1 MVDIQNSV
9 SEFTNTTDRY
19 VIAIS
24 GGVDS
29 AVLTHIFY
37 QLKLNFRTV
46 FVNHN
51 QRGSEELKQS
61 AQTLSDILKFN
72 HKCIE
77 TDIKRDSSET
87 LMREARYEALNN
99 DINEKEILVT
109 AHHRDDKIETFFINL
124 FRGTR
129 LKGLTSIALKSKNI
143 IRPMINISKS
153 QIMEYAKHNGIYFQN
168 DVSNFDSSISRNWI
182 RNEFIPEVD
191 NRFPGNL
198 NNKISDIILEIQ
210 QSTKEDTEIKK
221 YIKHAP
227 GYFEI
232 PVCLLKHNSSETN
245 YLLSIISQLVG
256 QSGLQTSDIKNIFK
270 ALSSGKQVSYF
281 GNWVVS
287 KQLGLVIFVNKEEW
301 RFKQNINSFGYFQ
314 FVTKEYRETQ
324 NNWSLALQNN
334 WSLALQ
340 NFSNDQISFEPVSP
354 GDLIILD
361 DKKQKVSEVLRSFGI
376 QDALRQVWPLVK
388 KDDEV
393 IWIPG
398 LRKCDYV
405 KVKEFE
411 STKNIN
417 IITASIEKSI
427 VGNF

>member
-1 MVDIQNSV
+1 MVDIHNSV
-9 SEFTNTTDRY
+9 SEFTNSSDKY

-37 QLKLNFRTV
+37 ILKLNFRTV

-51 QRGSEELKQS
+51 QKGSLELKQS
-61 AQTLSDILKFN
+61 AQALSDILKLN

-77 TDIKRDSSET
+77 TDIKIDSSET

-124 FRGTR
+124 LRGTR
-129 LKGLTSIALKSKNI
+129 LKGLTSIALKSNNI

-153 QIMEYAKHNGIYFQN
+153 QIMKYAKENDIYFRN
-168 DVSNFDSSISRNWI
+168 DVSNFDNSILRNWI
-182 RNEFIPEVD
+182 RNELIPEVE

-198 NNKISDIILEIQ
+198 DNKITDLILEIEE
-210 QSTKEDTEIKK
+210 STKEDTEIKK
-221 YIKHAP
+221 YIKYAP

-232 PVCLLKHNSSETN
+232 PACLLKHNSSETN
-245 YLLSIISQLVG
+245 YLLPIISKLVG
-256 QSGLQTSDIKNIFK
+256 QSGLQTSDIKNMFK

-281 GNWVVS
+281 ENWIVS
-287 KQLGLVIFVNKEEW
+287 QQLGLLIFVNNEEW
-301 RFKQNINSFGYFQ
+301 KFKQNTNSFGYFK
-314 FVTKEYRETQ
+314 FVTSEYSETR
-324 NNWSLALQNN
+324 NNWSLALQNI
-334 WSLALQ
+334 
-340 NFSNDQISFEPVSP
+340 SNDQISFESVSP
-354 GDLIILD
+354 GDFIILD
-361 DKKQKVSEVLRSFGI
+361 NKKQKVSEVLRSSGI
-376 QDALRQVWPLVK
+376 QDALREVWPLVK

-398 LRKCDYV
+398 LRKSDNV

-417 IITASIEKSI
+417 IITASIEKST

>member
-1 MVDIQNSV
+1 MVDIQSSV
-9 SEFTNTTDRY
+9 SDVTSTSDRY

-37 QLKLNFRTV
+37 ELKLNFRTV
-46 FVNHN
+46 FINHN
-51 QRGSEELKQS
+51 QKGSEELRQS
-61 AQTLSDILKFN
+61 AQALSDILKLN

-77 TDIKRDSSET
+77 TDIEIDSSET

-99 DINEKEILVT
+99 DIDEKEILVT

-124 FRGTR
+124 LRGTR
-129 LKGLTSIALKSKNI
+129 LKGLTSIALKRNNI
-143 IRPMINISKS
+143 IRPLINNSKS
-153 QIMEYAKHNGIYFQN
+153 QIIEYAKDNDIYFQN
-168 DVSNFDSSISRNWI
+168 DVTNFDNSISRNWI
-182 RNEFIPEVD
+182 RNELIPEVE

-198 NNKISDIILEIQ
+198 NNKITDLILEIEE
-210 QSTKEDTEIKK
+210 STKENTEIKK
-221 YIKHAP
+221 YIKCAP
-227 GYFEI
+227 GYFEV
-232 PVCLLKHNSSETN
+232 PACLLKHNSSETN

-256 QSGLQTSDIKNIFK
+256 QSGLQTSDIKNMFK

-281 GNWVVS
+281 ENWIVS
-287 KQLGLVIFVNKEEW
+287 QQLGLLIFVNKEEW
-301 RFKQNINSFGYFQ
+301 KFKQNTNSFGYFQ
-314 FVTKEYRETQ
+314 FVTTEYRETR
-324 NNWSLALQNN
+324 NNWSLALQNI
-334 WSLALQ
+334 
-340 NFSNDQISFEPVSP
+340 SNNQISFESVSP
-354 GDLIILD
+354 GDFIILD
-361 DKKQKVSEVLRSFGI
+361 NKKQKVSEVLRSSGI
-376 QDALRQVWPLVK
+376 QDALREVWPLVK

-398 LRKCDYV
+398 LRKSDNV

-417 IITASIEKSI
+417 IITASIEKST

>member
-1 MVDIQNSV
+1 MVDIQSSV
-9 SEFTNTTDRY
+9 SDVTSTSDRY

-37 QLKLNFRTV
+37 ELKLNFRTV
-46 FVNHN
+46 FINHN
-51 QRGSEELKQS
+51 QKGSEELRQS
-61 AQTLSDILKFN
+61 AQALSDILKLN

-77 TDIKRDSSET
+77 TDIEIDSSET

-124 FRGTR
+124 LRGTR
-129 LKGLTSIALKSKNI
+129 LKGLTSIALKSNNI

-153 QIMEYAKHNGIYFQN
+153 QIMKYAKENDIYFRN
-168 DVSNFDSSISRNWI
+168 DVSNFDNSILRNWI
-182 RNEFIPEVD
+182 RNELIPEVE

-198 NNKISDIILEIQ
+198 NNKITDLILEIEEK
-210 QSTKEDTEIKK
+210 TKEDTEIKK
-221 YIKHAP
+221 YIKYAP

-232 PVCLLKHNSSETN
+232 PSCLLKHKSSKTN

-256 QSGLQTSDIKNIFK
+256 QSGLQTSDIKNMFK

-281 GNWVVS
+281 ENWIVS
-287 KQLGLVIFVNKEEW
+287 QQLGLLIFVNKEEW
-301 RFKQNINSFGYFQ
+301 KFKQNTNSFGYFK
-314 FVTKEYRETQ
+314 FVTTEYSERR
-324 NNWSLALQNN
+324 NNWSLALQNI
-334 WSLALQ
+334 
-340 NFSNDQISFEPVSP
+340 SNDQISFESVSP
-354 GDLIILD
+354 GDFIILD
-361 DKKQKVSEVLRSFGI
+361 NKKQKVSEVLRSSGI
-376 QDALRQVWPLVK
+376 QDALREVWPLVK

-398 LRKCDYV
+398 LRKSDNV

-417 IITASIEKSI
+417 IITASIEKST

>member
-1 MVDIQNSV
+1 MVDIHNSV
-9 SEFTNTTDRY
+9 SEFTNSSDKY

-37 QLKLNFRTV
+37 ILKLNFRTV

-51 QRGSEELKQS
+51 QKGSEELKQS
-61 AQTLSDILKFN
+61 AQALSDILKLN

-77 TDIKRDSSET
+77 TDIKIDSSET

-124 FRGTR
+124 LRGTR
-129 LKGLTSIALKSKNI
+129 LKGLTSIALKSNNI

-153 QIMEYAKHNGIYFQN
+153 QIMKYAEVNDLYFRN
-168 DVSNFDSSISRNWI
+168 DVSNFDNSILRNWI
-182 RNEFIPEVD
+182 RNELIPEVE

-198 NNKISDIILEIQ
+198 NNKITDLILEIEE
-210 QSTKEDTEIKK
+210 STKEDKEIKK
-221 YIKHAP
+221 YIKYAP

-232 PVCLLKHNSSETN
+232 PACLLKHNSSETN

-256 QSGLQTSDIKNIFK
+256 QSGLQTSDIKNMFK

-281 GNWVVS
+281 ENWIVS
-287 KQLGLVIFVNKEEW
+287 QQLGLLIFVNKEEW
-301 RFKQNINSFGYFQ
+301 KFKQNTNSFGYFK
-314 FVTKEYRETQ
+314 FVTTEYCETR
-324 NNWSLALQNN
+324 NNWSLALQNI
-334 WSLALQ
+334 
-340 NFSNDQISFEPVSP
+340 SNDQISFESVSP
-354 GDLIILD
+354 GDFIILD
-361 DKKQKVSEVLRSFGI
+361 NKKQKVSEVLRSSGI
-376 QDALRQVWPLVK
+376 QDALREVWPLVK

-398 LRKCDYV
+398 LRKSDNV
-405 KVKEFE
+405 KVNEFE

-417 IITASIEKSI
+417 IITASIEKST

>member
-1 MVDIQNSV
+1 MVDIHNSV
-9 SEFTNTTDRY
+9 SEFTNSSDKY

-37 QLKLNFRTV
+37 VLKLNFRTV

-51 QRGSEELKQS
+51 QKGSEELKQS
-61 AQTLSDILKFN
+61 AQALSDILKLN

-77 TDIKRDSSET
+77 TDIKIDSSET

-124 FRGTR
+124 LRGTR
-129 LKGLTSIALKSKNI
+129 LKGLTSIALKSNNI

-153 QIMEYAKHNGIYFQN
+153 QIMKYAKENDIYFRN
-168 DVSNFDSSISRNWI
+168 DVSNFDNSISRNWI
-182 RNEFIPEVD
+182 RNELIPEVE
-191 NRFPGNL
+191 NRFLGNL
-198 NNKISDIILEIQ
+198 NNKITDLILEIEE
-210 QSTKEDTEIKK
+210 STKEDTEIKK
-221 YIKHAP
+221 YIKYAP

-232 PVCLLKHNSSETN
+232 PACLLKHNSSETN

-256 QSGLQTSDIKNIFK
+256 QSGLQTSDIKNMFK

-281 GNWVVS
+281 ENWIVS
-287 KQLGLVIFVNKEEW
+287 QQLGLLMFVNKEEW
-301 RFKQNINSFGYFQ
+301 KFKQNTNSFGYFQ
-314 FVTKEYRETQ
+314 FVTTEYRETL
-324 NNWSLALQNN
+324 NNWSLALQNI
-334 WSLALQ
+334 
-340 NFSNDQISFEPVSP
+340 SNDQISFESVSP
-354 GDLIILD
+354 GDFIILD
-361 DKKQKVSEVLRSFGI
+361 NKKQKVSEVLRSSGI
-376 QDALRQVWPLVK
+376 QDVLREVWPLVK

-398 LRKCDYV
+398 LRKSDNV

-417 IITASIEKSI
+417 IITASIEKST

>member
-1 MVDIQNSV
+1 MVDIHNSV
-9 SEFTNTTDRY
+9 SEFTNSSDKY

-37 QLKLNFRTV
+37 MLKLNFRTV

-51 QRGSEELKQS
+51 QKGSEELKQS
-61 AQTLSDILKFN
+61 AQALSDILKLN

-77 TDIKRDSSET
+77 TEIKIDSSET

-124 FRGTR
+124 LRGTR
-129 LKGLTSIALKSKNI
+129 LKGLTSIALKSNNI

-153 QIMEYAKHNGIYFQN
+153 QIMKYAKVNDLYFRN
-168 DVSNFDSSISRNWI
+168 DVSNFDNSILRNWI
-182 RNEFIPEVD
+182 RNELIPEVE

-198 NNKISDIILEIQ
+198 NNKITDLILEIEE
-210 QSTKEDTEIKK
+210 STKEDTEIKK
-221 YIKHAP
+221 YIKYAP

-232 PVCLLKHNSSETN
+232 PACLLKHNSSETN

-256 QSGLQTSDIKNIFK
+256 QSGLQTSDIKNMFK

-281 GNWVVS
+281 ENWIVS
-287 KQLGLVIFVNKEEW
+287 QQLGLLIFVNKEEW
-301 RFKQNINSFGYFQ
+301 KFKQNTNSFGYFR
-314 FVTKEYRETQ
+314 FVTTEYCETR
-324 NNWSLALQNN
+324 NNWSLALQNI
-334 WSLALQ
+334 
-340 NFSNDQISFEPVSP
+340 SNDQISFESVSP
-354 GDLIILD
+354 GDFIILD
-361 DKKQKVSEVLRSFGI
+361 NKKQKVSEVLRSSGI
-376 QDALRQVWPLVK
+376 QDALREVWPLVK

-398 LRKCDYV
+398 LRKSDNV

-417 IITASIEKSI
+417 IITASIEKST

>member
-1 MVDIQNSV
+1 MVDIQSSV
-9 SEFTNTTDRY
+9 SDVTSTSDRY

-37 QLKLNFRTV
+37 ELKLNFRTV
-46 FVNHN
+46 FINHN
-51 QRGSEELKQS
+51 QKGSEELRQS
-61 AQTLSDILKFN
+61 AQALSDILKLN

-77 TDIKRDSSET
+77 TDIEIDSSET

-99 DINEKEILVT
+99 DIDEKEILVT

-124 FRGTR
+124 LRGTR
-129 LKGLTSIALKSKNI
+129 LKGLTSIALKSNNI

-153 QIMEYAKHNGIYFQN
+153 QIMKYAKENDIYFRN
-168 DVSNFDSSISRNWI
+168 DVSNFDNSILRNWI
-182 RNEFIPEVD
+182 RNELIPEVE

-198 NNKISDIILEIQ
+198 NNKITDLILEIEER
-210 QSTKEDTEIKK
+210 TKEDTEIKK
-221 YIKHAP
+221 YIKYAP

-232 PVCLLKHNSSETN
+232 PACLLKHKSSKTN

-256 QSGLQTSDIKNIFK
+256 QSGLQTSDIKNMFK

-281 GNWVVS
+281 ENWIVS
-287 KQLGLVIFVNKEEW
+287 QQLGLLIFVNKEEW
-301 RFKQNINSFGYFQ
+301 KFKQNTNSFGYFK
-314 FVTKEYRETQ
+314 FVTKGYRETR
-324 NNWSLALQNN
+324 NNWSLALQNI
-334 WSLALQ
+334 
-340 NFSNDQISFEPVSP
+340 SNDQISFESVSP
-354 GDLIILD
+354 GDFIILD
-361 DKKQKVSEVLRSFGI
+361 NKKQKVSEVLRSSGI
-376 QDALRQVWPLVK
+376 QDALREVWPLVK

-398 LRKCDYV
+398 LRKSDNV

-417 IITASIEKSI
+417 IITASIEKST

>member
-1 MVDIQNSV
+1 MVDIQSSV
-9 SEFTNTTDRY
+9 SEVTSSSDRY

-29 AVLTHIFY
+29 AVLAHIFY
-37 QLKLNFRTV
+37 ELKLNFRTI
-46 FVNHN
+46 FINHN
-51 QRGSEELKQS
+51 QKGSEELKQS
-61 AQTLSDILKFN
+61 AQALSDILKLN

-77 TDIKRDSSET
+77 TDIEIDSSET

-99 DINEKEILVT
+99 DIDEKEILVT

-124 FRGTR
+124 LRGTR
-129 LKGLTSIALKSKNI
+129 LKGLTSIALKSNNI

-153 QIMEYAKHNGIYFQN
+153 QIMKYAKENDIYFRN
-168 DVSNFDSSISRNWI
+168 DVSNFDNSILRNWI
-182 RNEFIPEVD
+182 RNELIPEVE

-198 NNKISDIILEIQ
+198 NNKITDLILEIEE
-210 QSTKEDTEIKK
+210 STKEDTEIKK
-221 YIKHAP
+221 YIKCAP
-227 GYFEI
+227 GYFEV
-232 PVCLLKHNSSETN
+232 PACLLKHNSSETN

-256 QSGLQTSDIKNIFK
+256 QSGLQTSDIKNMFK

-281 GNWVVS
+281 ENWIVS
-287 KQLGLVIFVNKEEW
+287 QQLGLLMFVNKEEW
-301 RFKQNINSFGYFQ
+301 KFKQNTNSFGYFQ
-314 FVTKEYRETQ
+314 FVTTEYRETR
-324 NNWSLALQNN
+324 NNWSLALQNI
-334 WSLALQ
+334 
-340 NFSNDQISFEPVSP
+340 SNDQISFESVSP
-354 GDLIILD
+354 GDFIILD
-361 DKKQKVSEVLRSFGI
+361 NKKQKVSEVLRSSGI
-376 QDALRQVWPLVK
+376 QDVLREVWPLVK

-398 LRKCDYV
+398 LRKSDNV

-417 IITASIEKSI
+417 IITASIEKST

>member
-1 MVDIQNSV
+1 MVDIQSSV
-9 SEFTNTTDRY
+9 SEVTSSSDRY

-29 AVLTHIFY
+29 AVLAHIFY
-37 QLKLNFRTV
+37 ELKLNFRTV
-46 FVNHN
+46 FINHN
-51 QRGSEELKQS
+51 QKGSEELKQS
-61 AQTLSDILKFN
+61 AQALSDILKLN

-77 TDIKRDSSET
+77 TDIEIDSSET

-99 DINEKEILVT
+99 DIDEKEILVT

-124 FRGTR
+124 LRGTR
-129 LKGLTSIALKSKNI
+129 LKGLTSIALKSNNI

-153 QIMEYAKHNGIYFQN
+153 QIMKYAKENDIYFRN
-168 DVSNFDSSISRNWI
+168 DVSNFDNSISRNWI
-182 RNEFIPEVD
+182 RNELIPEVE

-198 NNKISDIILEIQ
+198 NNKITDLILEIEER
-210 QSTKEDTEIKK
+210 TKEDTEIKK
-221 YIKHAP
+221 YIKCAP
-227 GYFEI
+227 GYFEL
-232 PVCLLKHNSSETN
+232 PACLLNHNSSETN

-256 QSGLQTSDIKNIFK
+256 QSGLQTSDIKNMFK

-281 GNWVVS
+281 ENWIVS
-287 KQLGLVIFVNKEEW
+287 QQLGLLMFVNKEEW
-301 RFKQNINSFGYFQ
+301 KFKQNTNSFGYFQ
-314 FVTKEYRETQ
+314 FVTTEYRETR
-324 NNWSLALQNN
+324 NNWSLALQNI
-334 WSLALQ
+334 
-340 NFSNDQISFEPVSP
+340 SNNQISFESVSP
-354 GDLIILD
+354 GDFIILD
-361 DKKQKVSEVLRSFGI
+361 NKKQKVSEVLRSSGI
-376 QDALRQVWPLVK
+376 QDVLREVWPLVK

-398 LRKCDYV
+398 LRKSDNV

-417 IITASIEKSI
+417 IITASIEKST

>member
-1 MVDIQNSV
+1 MVDIHNSV
-9 SEFTNTTDRY
+9 SEFTNSSDKY

-37 QLKLNFRTV
+37 MLKLNFRTI

-51 QRGSEELKQS
+51 QKGSEELKQS
-61 AQTLSDILKFN
+61 AQALSDILKLN

-77 TDIKRDSSET
+77 TEIKIDSSET

-124 FRGTR
+124 LRGTR
-129 LKGLTSIALKSKNI
+129 LKGLTSIALKSNNI

-153 QIMEYAKHNGIYFQN
+153 QIMKYAKENDIYFRN
-168 DVSNFDSSISRNWI
+168 DVSNFDNSILRNWI
-182 RNEFIPEVD
+182 RNELIPEVE

-198 NNKISDIILEIQ
+198 NNKITDLILEIEE
-210 QSTKEDTEIKK
+210 STKEDTEIKK
-221 YIKHAP
+221 YIKYAP

-232 PVCLLKHNSSETN
+232 PACLLKHNSSETN

-256 QSGLQTSDIKNIFK
+256 QSGLQTSDIKNMFK

-281 GNWVVS
+281 ENWIVS
-287 KQLGLVIFVNKEEW
+287 QQLGLLIFVNKEEW
-301 RFKQNINSFGYFQ
+301 KFKQNTNSFGYFK
-314 FVTKEYRETQ
+314 FVTTEYCETR
-324 NNWSLALQNN
+324 NNWSLALQNI
-334 WSLALQ
+334 
-340 NFSNDQISFEPVSP
+340 SNDQISFESVSP
-354 GDLIILD
+354 GDFIILD
-361 DKKQKVSEVLRSFGI
+361 NKKQKVSEVLRSSGI
-376 QDALRQVWPLVK
+376 QDALREVWPLVK

-398 LRKCDYV
+398 LRKSDNV

-417 IITASIEKSI
+417 IITASIEKST

>member
-1 MVDIQNSV
+1 MVDIQSSV
-9 SEFTNTTDRY
+9 SEVTSSSDQY

-29 AVLTHIFY
+29 AVLTHIFHK
-37 QLKLNFRTV
+37 LELNFRTV
-46 FVNHN
+46 FINHN
-51 QRGSEELKQS
+51 QKGSKELKQS
-61 AQTLSDILKFN
+61 AQALSDILKLN

-77 TDIKRDSSET
+77 TDLEIDSSET

-99 DINEKEILVT
+99 DIDEKEILVT

-124 FRGTR
+124 LRGTR
-129 LKGLTSIALKSKNI
+129 LKGLTSIALKSNNI

-153 QIMEYAKHNGIYFQN
+153 QIMKYAKENDIYFRN
-168 DVSNFDSSISRNWI
+168 DVSNFDNSISRNWI
-182 RNEFIPEVD
+182 RNELIPEVE

-198 NNKISDIILEIQ
+198 NNKITDLILEIEER
-210 QSTKEDTEIKK
+210 TKEDTEIKK
-221 YIKHAP
+221 YIKCAP
-227 GYFEI
+227 GYFEL
-232 PVCLLKHNSSETN
+232 PACLLNHNSSETN

-256 QSGLQTSDIKNIFK
+256 QSGLQTSDIKNMFK

-281 GNWVVS
+281 ENWIVS
-287 KQLGLVIFVNKEEW
+287 QQLGLLIFVNKEEW
-301 RFKQNINSFGYFQ
+301 KFKQNTNSFGYFQ
-314 FVTKEYRETQ
+314 FVTTEYRETR
-324 NNWSLALQNN
+324 NNWSLALQNI
-334 WSLALQ
+334 
-340 NFSNDQISFEPVSP
+340 SNNQISFESVSP
-354 GDLIILD
+354 GDFIILD
-361 DKKQKVSEVLRSFGI
+361 NKKQKVSEVLRSSGI
-376 QDALRQVWPLVK
+376 QDVLREVWPLVK

-398 LRKCDYV
+398 LRKSDNV

-417 IITASIEKSI
+417 IITASIEKST

>member
-1 MVDIQNSV
+1 MVDIQSSV
-9 SEFTNTTDRY
+9 SDVTSTSDRY

-37 QLKLNFRTV
+37 ELKLNFRTV
-46 FVNHN
+46 FINHN
-51 QRGSEELKQS
+51 QKGSEELRQS
-61 AQTLSDILKFN
+61 AQALSDILKLN

-77 TDIKRDSSET
+77 TDIEIDSSET
-87 LMREARYEALNN
+87 LMREVRYEALNN
-99 DINEKEILVT
+99 DIDEKEILVT

-124 FRGTR
+124 LRGTR
-129 LKGLTSIALKSKNI
+129 LKGLTSIALKSNNI

-153 QIMEYAKHNGIYFQN
+153 QIMKYAKENDIYFRN
-168 DVSNFDSSISRNWI
+168 DVSNFDNSILRNWI
-182 RNEFIPEVD
+182 RNEFIPEVE

-198 NNKISDIILEIQ
+198 NNKITDLILEIEER
-210 QSTKEDTEIKK
+210 TKEDTEIKK
-221 YIKHAP
+221 YIKYAP

-232 PVCLLKHNSSETN
+232 PACLLKHKSSKTN

-281 GNWVVS
+281 ENWIVS
-287 KQLGLVIFVNKEEW
+287 QQLGLLIFVNKEEW
-301 RFKQNINSFGYFQ
+301 KFKQNTKSFGYFK
-314 FVTKEYRETQ
+314 FVTTEYSETR
-324 NNWSLALQNN
+324 NNWSLALQNI
-334 WSLALQ
+334 
-340 NFSNDQISFEPVSP
+340 SNDQISFESVSP
-354 GDLIILD
+354 GDFIILD
-361 DKKQKVSEVLRSFGI
+361 NKKQKVSEVLRSSGI
-376 QDALRQVWPLVK
+376 QDALREVWPLVK

-398 LRKCDYV
+398 LRKSDNV

-417 IITASIEKSI
+417 IITASIEKST

>member
-1 MVDIQNSV
+1 MVDIQSSV
-9 SEFTNTTDRY
+9 SDVTSTSDRY

-37 QLKLNFRTV
+37 ELKLNFRTV
-46 FVNHN
+46 FINHN
-51 QRGSEELKQS
+51 QKGSEELRQS
-61 AQTLSDILKFN
+61 AQALSDILKLN

-77 TDIKRDSSET
+77 TDIEIDSSET

-99 DINEKEILVT
+99 DIDEKEILVT

-124 FRGTR
+124 LRGTR
-129 LKGLTSIALKSKNI
+129 LKGLTSIALKSNNI

-153 QIMEYAKHNGIYFQN
+153 QIMKYAKENDIYFRN
-168 DVSNFDSSISRNWI
+168 DVSNFDNSILRNWI
-182 RNEFIPEVD
+182 RNEVIPEVE

-198 NNKISDIILEIQ
+198 NNKITDLILEIEE
-210 QSTKEDTEIKK
+210 STQEDTEIKK
-221 YIKHAP
+221 YIKYAP

-232 PVCLLKHNSSETN
+232 PACLLKHNSSETN

-256 QSGLQTSDIKNIFK
+256 QSGLQTSDIKNMFK

-281 GNWVVS
+281 ENWIVS
-287 KQLGLVIFVNKEEW
+287 QQLGLLIFVNKEEW
-301 RFKQNINSFGYFQ
+301 KFKQNTNSFGYFK
-314 FVTKEYRETQ
+314 FVTTEYCETH
-324 NNWSLALQNN
+324 NNWSLALQNI
-334 WSLALQ
+334 
-340 NFSNDQISFEPVSP
+340 SNDQISFESVSP
-354 GDLIILD
+354 GDFIILD
-361 DKKQKVSEVLRSFGI
+361 NKKQKVSEVLRSSGI
-376 QDALRQVWPLVK
+376 QDALREVWPLVK

-398 LRKCDYV
+398 LRKSDNV

-417 IITASIEKSI
+417 IITASIEKST

>member
-1 MVDIQNSV
+1 MVDIHNSV
-9 SEFTNTTDRY
+9 SEFTNSSDKY

-37 QLKLNFRTV
+37 MLKLNFRTV

-51 QRGSEELKQS
+51 QKGSEELKQS
-61 AQTLSDILKFN
+61 AQALSDILKLN

-77 TDIKRDSSET
+77 TEIKIDSSET

-124 FRGTR
+124 LRGTR
-129 LKGLTSIALKSKNI
+129 LKGLTSIALKSNNI

-153 QIMEYAKHNGIYFQN
+153 QIMKYAKVNDLYFRN
-168 DVSNFDSSISRNWI
+168 DVSNFDNSILRNWI
-182 RNEFIPEVD
+182 RNELIPEVE

-198 NNKISDIILEIQ
+198 NNKITDLILEIEE
-210 QSTKEDTEIKK
+210 STKEDTEIKK
-221 YIKHAP
+221 YIKYAP

-232 PVCLLKHNSSETN
+232 PACLLKHNSSETN
-245 YLLSIISQLVG
+245 YLLSIISKLVG
-256 QSGLQTSDIKNIFK
+256 QSGLQTSDIKNMFK

-281 GNWVVS
+281 ENWIVS
-287 KQLGLVIFVNKEEW
+287 QQLGLLIFVNKEEW
-301 RFKQNINSFGYFQ
+301 KFKQNTNSFGYFK
-314 FVTKEYRETQ
+314 FVTTEYFETR
-324 NNWSLALQNN
+324 NNWSLALQNI
-334 WSLALQ
+334 
-340 NFSNDQISFEPVSP
+340 SNDQISFESVSP
-354 GDLIILD
+354 GDFIILD
-361 DKKQKVSEVLRSFGI
+361 NKKQKVSEVLRSSGI
-376 QDALRQVWPLVK
+376 QDALREVWPLVK

-398 LRKCDYV
+398 LRKSDNV

-417 IITASIEKSI
+417 IITASIEKST

>member
-1 MVDIQNSV
+1 MVDIHNSV
-9 SEFTNTTDRY
+9 SEFTNSSDKY

-37 QLKLNFRTV
+37 VLKLNFRTV

-51 QRGSEELKQS
+51 QKGSEELKQS
-61 AQTLSDILKFN
+61 AQALSDILKLN

-77 TDIKRDSSET
+77 TDIKIDSSET

-99 DINEKEILVT
+99 DINEKEIIVT

-124 FRGTR
+124 LRGTR
-129 LKGLTSIALKSKNI
+129 LKGLTSIALKSNNI

-153 QIMEYAKHNGIYFQN
+153 QIMKYAKENDIYFRN
-168 DVSNFDSSISRNWI
+168 DVSNFDNSILRNWI
-182 RNEFIPEVD
+182 RNELIPEVE

-198 NNKISDIILEIQ
+198 NNKITDLILEIEE
-210 QSTKEDTEIKK
+210 STKEDTEIKK
-221 YIKHAP
+221 YIKYAP

-232 PVCLLKHNSSETN
+232 PACLLKHNSSETN

-256 QSGLQTSDIKNIFK
+256 QSGLQTSDIKNMFK

-281 GNWVVS
+281 ENWIVS
-287 KQLGLVIFVNKEEW
+287 QQLGLLIFVNKEEW
-301 RFKQNINSFGYFQ
+301 KFKQNTNSFGYFK
-314 FVTKEYRETQ
+314 FVTTEYFETR
-324 NNWSLALQNN
+324 NNWSLALQNI
-334 WSLALQ
+334 
-340 NFSNDQISFEPVSP
+340 SNDQISFESVSP
-354 GDLIILD
+354 GDFIILD
-361 DKKQKVSEVLRSFGI
+361 NKKQKVSEVLRSSGI
-376 QDALRQVWPLVK
+376 QDALREVWPLVK

-398 LRKCDYV
+398 LRKSDNV

-417 IITASIEKSI
+417 IITASIEKST

>member
-1 MVDIQNSV
+1 MVDIQSSV
-9 SEFTNTTDRY
+9 SDVTSTSDRY

-37 QLKLNFRTV
+37 ELKLNFRTV
-46 FVNHN
+46 FINHN
-51 QRGSEELKQS
+51 QKGSEELRQS
-61 AQTLSDILKFN
+61 AQALSDILKLN

-77 TDIKRDSSET
+77 TDIEIDSSET

-99 DINEKEILVT
+99 DIDEKEILVT

-124 FRGTR
+124 LRGTR
-129 LKGLTSIALKSKNI
+129 LKGLTSIALKSNNI

-153 QIMEYAKHNGIYFQN
+153 QIMKYAKENDIYFRN
-168 DVSNFDSSISRNWI
+168 DVSNFDNSILRNWI
-182 RNEFIPEVD
+182 RNELIPEVE

-198 NNKISDIILEIQ
+198 NNKITDLILEIEER
-210 QSTKEDTEIKK
+210 TKEDTEIKK
-221 YIKHAP
+221 YIKYAP

-232 PVCLLKHNSSETN
+232 PACLLKHKSSKTN

-256 QSGLQTSDIKNIFK
+256 QSGLQTSDIKNMFK

-281 GNWVVS
+281 ENWIVS
-287 KQLGLVIFVNKEEW
+287 QQLGLLIFVNKEEW
-301 RFKQNINSFGYFQ
+301 KFKQNTNSFGYFQ
-314 FVTKEYRETQ
+314 FVTTEYRKTR
-324 NNWSLALQNN
+324 NNWSLAVQNI
-334 WSLALQ
+334 
-340 NFSNDQISFEPVSP
+340 SNNQISFESVSP
-354 GDLIILD
+354 GDFIILD
-361 DKKQKVSEVLRSFGI
+361 NKKQKVSEVLRSSGI
-376 QDALRQVWPLVK
+376 QDALREVWPLVK

-398 LRKCDYV
+398 LRKSDNV

-417 IITASIEKSI
+417 IITASIEKST

>member
-1 MVDIQNSV
+1 MVDIQSSV
-9 SEFTNTTDRY
+9 SDVTSTSDRY

-37 QLKLNFRTV
+37 ELKLNFRTV
-46 FVNHN
+46 FINHN
-51 QRGSEELKQS
+51 QKGSEELRQS
-61 AQTLSDILKFN
+61 AQALCDILKLN

-77 TDIKRDSSET
+77 TDIEIDSSET

-99 DINEKEILVT
+99 DIDEKEILVT

-124 FRGTR
+124 LRGTR
-129 LKGLTSIALKSKNI
+129 LKGLTSIALKSNNI

-153 QIMEYAKHNGIYFQN
+153 QIMKYAKENDIYFRN
-168 DVSNFDSSISRNWI
+168 DVSNFDNSILRNWI
-182 RNEFIPEVD
+182 RNELIPEVE

-198 NNKISDIILEIQ
+198 NNKITDLILEIEER
-210 QSTKEDTEIKK
+210 TKEDTEIKK
-221 YIKHAP
+221 YIKYAP

-232 PVCLLKHNSSETN
+232 PACLLKHKSSKTN

-281 GNWVVS
+281 ENWIVS
-287 KQLGLVIFVNKEEW
+287 QQLGLLIFVNKEEW
-301 RFKQNINSFGYFQ
+301 KFKQNTNSFGYFK
-314 FVTKEYRETQ
+314 FVTTEYCETH
-324 NNWSLALQNN
+324 NNWSLALQNI
-334 WSLALQ
+334 
-340 NFSNDQISFEPVSP
+340 SNDQISFESVSP
-354 GDLIILD
+354 GDFIILD
-361 DKKQKVSEVLRSFGI
+361 NKKQKVSEVLRSSGI
-376 QDALRQVWPLVK
+376 QDALREVWPVVK

-398 LRKCDYV
+398 LRKSDNV

-417 IITASIEKSI
+417 IITASIEKST